1 MYSVNKKYYLCRG
14 ISQCNILYLTRLK
27 TIHLLLWAAA
37 LLLLVGC
44 SSSKLVPD
52 NRYLLES
59 VEIRSDAKTIN
70 PSTLAPYIHQKA
82 NSKWF
87 SLFTIPLGTYSLS
100 GRDSTKWLNRTLR
113 KIGEKPVLY
122 DSLQAALSVEDLKNA
137 MMDQGFMHSSVS
149 LTTKTKGK
157 RLKAIYQLHPGEPYR
172 IRSLSYDIEDEQI
185 AKVLRGHLDD
195 APSQQRQSG
204 RLHVGDQFSVARLDD
219 ERKRIADIL
228 QDSGYYKFHKDFI
241 QYQVD
246 SAANDN
252 NVDVTLKLIKFVVNK
267 DESPRNHPRYAIRDI
282 TYRGADSDRIP
293 LRHSVLENATE
304 LTQRHWYSR
313 SALENTYRN
322 FGRMQAIR
330 YTNIQL
336 REVPDTSL
344 LDCDI
349 QIDMQKPSSISLQP
363 EGTNTAGDL
372 GAAASV
378 TYANRNL
385 FHGSELFSLQFK
397 AAFEAITGLEGYQD
411 ENFEE
416 YSVEAKLQFP
426 RFIAPLLS
434 SAFRRRRNAT
444 TELAV
449 SWDLQNRPEFHRR
462 VFSAAWRYRWAS
474 ANRRTN
480 YRLDVL
486 DLNYVYMPWISPT
499 FKHDYIDS
507 VSNRNAILR
516 YNYEDLFIMK
526 LGLGVVYNYGD
537 NAFRMNIE
545 TAGNVI
551 DALAHACNFKRND
564 EGQHTFINIAYAQYV
579 KFDFDYTRS
588 IRFDSH
594 NKLVLHGDFGIA
606 YPYGN
611 SNILPFEKR
620 YFSGGANSVRGWGVR
635 ELGPGSYKGQ
645 NGRID
650 FINQTGDMKLDL
662 NMEYR
667 TFLFWKFEGA
677 AFIDAGNIWTLRNY
691 AEQPGGQFKF
701 DKFYKQIAASYGL
714 GLRLNFNYFI
724 LRFDMGMKAVNPA
737 YNNNREHY
745 AIVHPDLSRDFTF
758 HFAVGMPF

>member
-27 TIHLLLWAAA
+27 TIRLLLWAAA

-87 SLFTIPLGTYSLS
+87 SLFKIPLGTYSLS

-137 MMDQGFMHSSVS
+137 MMDQGFMHSSVR